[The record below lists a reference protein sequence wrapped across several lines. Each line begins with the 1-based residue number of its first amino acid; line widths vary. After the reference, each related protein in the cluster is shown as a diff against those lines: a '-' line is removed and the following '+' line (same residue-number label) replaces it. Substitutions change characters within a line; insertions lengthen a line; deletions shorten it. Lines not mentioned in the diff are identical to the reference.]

1 MSVSRARAKED
12 FAAETQ
18 LMDVPD
24 VLKMVN
30 VMEFVGRSITLN
42 TFLVFHLQQ
51 QYLTWILEMAMKFVT
66 KRLDTVCTEISS
78 VE

>member
-42 TFLVFHLQQ
+42 TFLGFHLLQSDWS
-51 QYLTWILEMAMKFVT
+51 YTMKFVI
-66 KRLDTVCTEISS
+66 KRLDTACTEISS